1 MSLLFT
7 LGSNSGCSSY
17 GSPDVINSN
26 SKRMSCEACLSAG
39 RLWIK
44 DGDDREVMDKE
55 FGASNDRYLILEEC
69 F

>member
-1 MSLLFT
+1 MVVQMLF
-7 LGSNSGCSSY
+7 
-17 GSPDVINSN
+17 NSN

-44 DGDDREVMDKE
+44 DSDDREVMDKE